1 MTTIT
6 LELKNGED
14 LHFIERIAKS
24 IGAKIIVNK
33 SELIQD
39 EKQVFLEN
47 SKQRMSHIISKRL

>member
-24 IGAKIIVNK
+24 IGAKVIVKK
-33 SELIQD
+33 SELEQD